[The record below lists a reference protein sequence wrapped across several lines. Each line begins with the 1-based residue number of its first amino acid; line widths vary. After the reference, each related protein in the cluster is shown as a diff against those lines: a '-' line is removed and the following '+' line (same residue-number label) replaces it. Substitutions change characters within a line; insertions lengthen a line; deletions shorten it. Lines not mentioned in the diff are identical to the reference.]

1 VPKFEFEL
9 GQVAACC
16 GSVVTV
22 EIRDGDIHARCSC
35 HRVEIEGWAVNPN
48 GPSLRSVCD
57 HTCQRRIRLSGRIVQ
72 GLILREV
79 FKTARG
85 RIFQSRGGMTYMVS
99 VDAEDGRQIWFD
111 SFAGA
116 YCELVGRPWEG
127 ET

>member
-35 HRVEIEGWAVNPN
+35 HRV
-48 GPSLRSVCD
+48 
-57 HTCQRRIRLSGRIVQ
+57 
-72 GLILREV
+72 
-79 FKTARG
+79 
-85 RIFQSRGGMTYMVS
+85 S
-99 VDAEDGRQIWFD
+99 VDAEDGRQLWCN
-111 SFAGA
+111 SFEAA
-116 YCELVGRPWEG
+116 YCELTGRPWEG